1 MDRFETMSILVAV
14 ADGGSLSEASRKLKI
29 PLASVSR
36 KISEIEAHLNVK
48 LLTRTTRS
56 LDFTDYGKS
65 YLLFC
70 RRILEEVQEAERT
83 ITGEYSAPKG
93 HLTITAPVVF
103 GKLHLLPIITDFLK
117 AYPDVD
123 IQLSLSDRSVDL
135 IEEKIDLALR
145 IGELANS
152 SLMAIRVG
160 HVRQQTCANKE
171 YLKKMGVPKTPKDL
185 KDHHCITISSLG
197 SSTKWDFPNGKLKT
211 SVSIRSRLEVNSPEA
226 GLEAA
231 LSGTGITR
239 ALSYQVAEYQKRGTL
254 QILLKDFE
262 PAPWPVHLV
271 YPAGKIVAIKLRAFL
286 DFATPRLRE
295 RLSKIPPNSK

>member
-36 KISEIEAHLNVK
+36 KISELESHLNVK

-65 YLLFC
+65 YLVFC

-83 ITGEYSAPKG
+83 VTGEYAAPKG
-93 HLTITAPVVF
+93 HLAITAPVVF

-123 IQLSLSDRSVDL
+123 IQLFLSDRSVDL

-145 IGELANS
+145 IGHLPSS

-160 HVRQQTCANKE
+160 QVRQLTCANKE
-171 YLKKMGVPKTPKDL
+171 YLKKMGVPKAPNDL
-185 KDHHCITISSLG
+185 KDHHCITIGSLG
-197 SSTKWDFPNGKLKT
+197 SSTKWVFPDGKLKN
-211 SVSIRSRLEVNSPEA
+211 SVFIRSRLEVNSPEA

-231 LSGTGITR
+231 LNGSGITR
-239 ALSYQVAEYQKRGTL
+239 ALSYQVAEYQKRGAL
-254 QILLKDFE
+254 QVILKDFE
-262 PAPWPVHLV
+262 PEPWPVHIV
-271 YPAGKIVAIKLRAFL
+271 YPAGRIVAIKLRAFL
-286 DFATPRLRE
+286 DFATPRLKE
-295 RLSKIPPNSK
+295 RLSKIHQK